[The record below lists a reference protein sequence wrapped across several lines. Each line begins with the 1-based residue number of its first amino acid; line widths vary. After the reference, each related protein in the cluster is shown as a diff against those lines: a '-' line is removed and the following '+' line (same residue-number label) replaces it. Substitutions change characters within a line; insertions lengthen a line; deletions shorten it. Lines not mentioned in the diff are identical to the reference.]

1 MPDNLRRT
9 LLFASAL
16 QVLGPQHDFTVTME
30 RLLSGS
36 VDETEHDAMDR
47 LPKREQDVLLDRYR
61 ALVGDLPLKLAA

>member
-36 VDETEHDAMDR
+36 VDDTEDDAVNR
-47 LPKREQDVLLDRYR
+47 LPKGEQGILLDRYR
-61 ALVGDLPLKLAA
+61 TLVGDLPMGVSA

>member
-30 RLLSGS
+30 RLLTGS
-36 VDETEHDAMDR
+36 VDETEDDAVDR
-47 LPKREQDVLLDRYR
+47 LPEDEQVILLDRYR
-61 ALVGDLPLKLAA
+61 SLVVDLPVGVSA

>member
-16 QVLGPQHDFTVTME
+16 QVLGPKHDFTVTME

-36 VDETEHDAMDR
+36 VDEAEDDAVDR
-47 LPKREQDVLLDRYR
+47 LPKDEQDVLLNRYR
-61 ALVGDLPLKLAA
+61 ALVSDLPMRASA